1 MADVLYHVII
11 NLGAMVLIALSR
23 TQTYIAQFTNWVGR
37 SISPSQAKYSEAMV
51 YQRGTLQELA
61 VLEQIY
67 KVRDAA
73 VEEDDWSGEHY
84 HQLNQIFQ
92 VLVQKHSWKKSD
104 VDNQMFA
111 LVESGPPGYR
121 YQPQDDPHSDEDDDD
136 DYEDDDD
143 YYEAVP
149 Y

>member
-11 NLGAMVLIALSR
+11 NLGAALLTALGR
-23 TQTYIAQFTNWVGR
+23 TQTYVAQFTNWVGR
-37 SISPSQAKYSEAMV
+37 SVSPSQAKYFEAMV
-51 YQRGTLQELA
+51 GQRDTLQELA
-61 VLEQIY
+61 ILEQIY

-92 VLVQKHSWKKSD
+92 VLLQRHSWKKSD

-111 LVESGPPGYR
+111 LVESGPPGYS
-121 YQPQDDPHSDEDDDD
+121 YQPQDNPQHDEGD
-136 DYEDDDD
+136 EDDDD
-143 YYEAVP
+143 YYEYAP
-149 Y
+149 N